1 LGIYLAHADIIVLGA
16 GIVGTSIALH
26 LAKRGIA
33 VALVDRAGTGEGTS
47 YGNAGII
54 EGNTI
59 FPAAFPSDWRT
70 LTKIALKHS
79 ALANYHL
86 GFLPTVAPWLAAFRA
101 ASEPAHLLETAQL
114 MRPLFARAVEEHTA
128 LSAEAGAER
137 YFRRNGWLKLYR
149 TDASF
154 AGQRRELDIAREWGI
169 ANVPLERD
177 AALALEPSLAPVF
190 RHAVHWTGA
199 MSVSNPLAVTRA
211 YAARFTA
218 LSGLVLTG
226 DARSLHRSGSN
237 WRVDTAE
244 GPLDA
249 GHAVLALGPWTP
261 DVLGPLGIK
270 LPLAV
275 KRGYHRHFRP
285 QGNANLSRPV
295 LDADYGYCFAPM
307 EQGVRITTGVE
318 FAPRDAAPTPIQF
331 DRVMPAARELF
342 ALGDAVEPQPW
353 MGSRPCF
360 ADSRPV
366 IAQAPGKLGLWL
378 AYGHSHWGLTL
389 GPATGRLLGEM
400 MTGAVPFCDPKPYS
414 AERFAS

>member
-1 LGIYLAHADIIVLGA
+1 LAHTDFIVLGA

-33 VALVDRAGTGEGTS
+33 VALVDRAGAGEGTS

-59 FPAAFPSDWRT
+59 FPAAFPSDSRT
-70 LTKIALKHS
+70 LAKIALKRS
-79 ALANYHL
+79 ATASYHL
-86 GFLPTVAPWLAAFRA
+86 SFLPTVAPWLAAFRA
-101 ASEPAHLLETAQL
+101 ASEPARRLETARL
-114 MRPLFARAVEEHTA
+114 MRPLFAHAVEEHTA

-154 AGQRRELDIAREWGI
+154 AGHARELDIAREWGI

-177 AALALEPSLAPVF
+177 AALALEPSLAPAF

-211 YAARFTA
+211 YAARYTA
-218 LSGLVLTG
+218 LGGLVLTG

-285 QGNANLSRPV
+285 LGNANLSRPV

-318 FAPRDAAPTPIQF
+318 FAARDAAPTPIQF
-331 DRVMPAARELF
+331 ARVMPAARELF

-366 IAQAPGKLGLWL
+366 ISQAPGKLGLWL

-389 GPATGRLLGEM
+389 GPATGRLLSEM

-414 AERFAS
+414 AERFAQ